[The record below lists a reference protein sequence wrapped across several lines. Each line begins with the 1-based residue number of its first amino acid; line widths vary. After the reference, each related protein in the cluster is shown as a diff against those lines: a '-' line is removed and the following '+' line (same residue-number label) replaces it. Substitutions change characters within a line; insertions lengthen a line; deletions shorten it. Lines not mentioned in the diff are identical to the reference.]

1 MPISSWILLAMGVLG
16 AADILFFHKLAH
28 NLHAHP
34 PARAELITHS
44 LRGPTYAALFAMV
57 PNFEFH
63 GAWFVAL
70 MAVLA
75 FDLAISIADFWI
87 EPTSRRALGGLPRG
101 EYLLHVF
108 LAMCFGAL
116 VYAVVHEG
124 GAGLGLPTG
133 LHWIESGPPFL
144 LRSLLAV
151 MAIGVLWS
159 GLSDALAVRRLA
171 RAAP

>member
-1 MPISSWILLAMGVLG
+1 MGFLG

-28 NLHAHP
+28 DLHSHR

-44 LRGPTYAALFAMV
+44 LRGPTYAFLFAMV
-57 PNFEFH
+57 PNFEFD

-87 EPTSRRALGGLPRG
+87 EPTSRCALGGLPRG

-124 GAGLGLPTG
+124 GAGLALPTE
-133 LHWIESGPPFL
+133 LHWVETGPPLL
-144 LRSLLAV
+144 LRALLAV
-151 MAIGVLWS
+151 MAVGVLWS
-159 GLSDALAVRRLA
+159 GISDALAVRRFA
-171 RAAP
+171 RSVP